1 MKDRRRNQYALA
13 IAKRCWTGMVLLAL
27 GLYIWKNGAHITA
40 MLAAIPK
47 TYLIAAFFCILA
59 GKFSAL
65 FLMRASLRMSMP
77 SALDWRASSWIYASS
92 DVAKYMPGGV
102 WAIVGRVVHYRNLG
116 LSAGAISKALLLEN
130 LGFGVTALVLGT
142 PVAVAMVSKAGWVG
156 GLGWSAIATV
166 MVILVWAGM
175 GLLRRRGI
183 GVSRTSVGFACLALV
198 VMTLGW
204 VAMGTSFFLLLATFG
219 GWRDWLWTVGTY
231 AVAFTAGMVAIFAPA
246 GAGVREGVLALAGQ
260 MHGISAA
267 MMLDAALLNRALWVV
282 ADVCFFGLA
291 LVVRA
296 TKK

>member
-1 MKDRRRNQYALA
+1 MKDPRRNQYALT
-13 IAKRCWTGMVLLAL
+13 IAKQCWTGVVLLAL
-27 GLYIWKNGAHITA
+27 GFYVWKNGAHIAAT
-40 MLAAIPK
+40 LAAIPRA
-47 TYLIAAFFCILA
+47 YLVAAFFCIMT

-65 FLMRASLRMSMP
+65 FLMQASLRMSMP
-77 SALDWRASSWIYASS
+77 APPGWRPSSWIYASS

-130 LGFGVTALVLGT
+130 LGFGVTALVLGA
-142 PVAVAMVSKAGWVG
+142 PVAAAMASKAGWLG
-156 GLGWSAIATV
+156 GLGWLAIATV
-166 MVILVWAGM
+166 MAVMVWAGVR
-175 GLLRRRGI
+175 LLRSRRAV
-183 GVSRTSVGFACLALV
+183 VSRTSVGIGSLALA

-204 VAMGTSFFLLLATFG
+204 IAMGTSFFLLLATFG
-219 GWRDWLWTVGTY
+219 GWLDWLWTVGTY

-260 MHGISAA
+260 MHGVAA
-267 MMLDAALLNRALWVV
+267 TVMLDAALLNRALWVV
-282 ADVCFFGLA
+282 ADVCFFGFA